1 MFLKR
6 ILVLAS
12 FVSLLGVMSCNEGK
26 DPTASVKIS
35 TEEDKTLYSMGLML
49 GQNLARL
56 ELNDRELN
64 ALAKGLYVAAK
75 GQKAEIEWMEYQPK
89 IQEFFQG
96 RMKIVTEKSKVA
108 GKTFLEKFSKEE
120 GVKTTASGIAYKV
133 IKEGTGNI
141 PKATDTVEVHYHGTL
156 IDGTVF
162 DSSVERKQTVSF
174 PLDRVIKG
182 WTEGLQLMKEG
193 GKTKF
198 VIPSE
203 LAYGEMGAAP
213 KIPGGATLTFEV
225 ELIKIKSPEELK
237 KEETKDAVK
246 VASAKTAGKPEI
258 KKAIEA
264 KKAEVKAETKKEEPK
279 K

>member
-1 MFLKR
+1 MLFKRFLVIAS
-6 ILVLAS
+6 ILS
-12 FVSLLGVMSCNEGK
+12 SLGLMGCNGGK
-26 DPTASVKIS
+26 DPTAGVKLS

-56 ELNDRELN
+56 ELNERELN
-64 ALAKGLYVAAK
+64 ALAKGLFVAAK
-75 GQKAEIEWMEYQPK
+75 AQKAEIEWMEYQPK

-108 GKTFLEKFSKEE
+108 GKTFLENFSKEE
-120 GVKTTASGIAYKV
+120 GVKKTASGIAYKV

-141 PKATDTVEVHYHGTL
+141 PKPTDTVEVHYHGTL

-193 GKTKF
+193 GKSKF
-198 VIPSE
+198 VIPAE
-203 LAYGEMGAAP
+203 LGYGDMGAAP
-213 KIPGGATLTFEV
+213 KIPGGATLIFEV

-237 KEETKDAVK
+237 AAEAKDAVK
-246 VASAKTAGKPEI
+246 MASAKNAVSKDAP
-258 KKAIEA
+258 KKADVKKVEA
-264 KKAEVKAETKKEEPK
+264 KKEEPK